1 MKRLRGGQT
10 ERKSE
15 GVENEKL
22 ERRENGQRRWRAEWK
37 KVRER
42 EKERVKGDKERKKEL
57 RKTERGRNN

>member
-22 ERRENGQRRWRAEWK
+22 ERRKNGQRRCGAVRK

-42 EKERVKGDKERKKEL
+42 EEERIKRDRERKK
-57 RKTERGRNN
+57 